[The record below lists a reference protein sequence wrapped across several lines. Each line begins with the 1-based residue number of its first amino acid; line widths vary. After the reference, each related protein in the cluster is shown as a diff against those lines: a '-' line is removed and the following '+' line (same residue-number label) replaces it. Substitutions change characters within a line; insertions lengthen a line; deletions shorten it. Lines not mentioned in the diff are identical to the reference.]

1 LSTTDP
7 LQKRVESKIKPKGDI
22 IMSNT
27 NLTSYNFH
35 DSNIRVEQNDKG
47 EVLFCLADVCASLN
61 LSTPAKTANQI
72 KEEFG
77 RDELNSCLLKDANNH
92 GQQCTMITEPQL
104 YFVMMRSNSKIA
116 REFRQWIC
124 NEVLPEI
131 RKRGAYVAKSENKEP
146 ATKKWYIE
154 QLTALFE
161 SYGVNREVLA
171 RALDIT
177 SRAFKQGYA
186 IGLNKAEEEH
196 ARNDSEMLLSDDEA
210 QAIDHVVHYH
220 KLFRPDILKACKE
233 LRDIKAQAMKLVLAL
248 DNIPDARLYE
258 SAVATDISVSKLE
271 RFQLTYPKKSA

>member
-1 LSTTDP
+1 
-7 LQKRVESKIKPKGDI
+7 
-22 IMSNT
+22 MSNS

-35 DSNIRVEQNDKG
+35 NSDIRVVQNDKC

-61 LSTPAKTANQI
+61 LSQSNKTANQI

-77 RDELNSCLLKDANNH
+77 GTELNSAPLKTK
-92 GQQCTMITEPQL
+92 GGVQQCTMITEPQL

-146 ATKKWYIE
+146 ATKKCWYVE

-186 IGLNKAEEEH
+186 IGINKAEEEH

-210 QAIDHVVHYH
+210 QAIDHVVYYH

>member
-1 LSTTDP
+1 
-7 LQKRVESKIKPKGDI
+7 
-22 IMSNT
+22 MSNT

-35 DSNIRVEQNDKG
+35 NSDIRVEQNDKG
-47 EVLFCLADVCASLN
+47 EVLFCLKDVCSTLQ
-61 LSTPAKTANQI
+61 LSNINHVINQL
-72 KEEFG
+72 KEEFEG
-77 RDELNSCLLKDANNH
+77 VTLNVTPLKTNGGIQNV
-92 GQQCTMITEPQL
+92 TFITEPQL
-104 YFVMMRSNSKIA
+104 YFVMMRSRAKVA

-124 NEVLPEI
+124 NEVIPEI
-131 RKRGAYVAKSENKEP
+131 RKRGAYVAKSETKTP
-146 ATKKWYIE
+146 ATKKCWYVE

-186 IGLNKAEEEH
+186 IGINKAEEDH

-210 QAIDHVVHYH
+210 QAIDHVVYYH

>member
-1 LSTTDP
+1 
-7 LQKRVESKIKPKGDI
+7 
-22 IMSNT
+22 MSNQII
-27 NLTSYNFH
+27 SYDFH
-35 DSNIRVEQNDKG
+35 KSNIRVITSENG
-47 EVLFCLADVCASLN
+47 VILFCLADVCASLN
-61 LSTPAKTANQI
+61 LTNTTVIANQI
-72 KEEFG
+72 KDEF
-77 RDELNSCLLKDANNH
+77 ELPKLNLASFDTGYGVKEF
-92 GQQCTMITEPQL
+92 TMITEPQL
-104 YFVMMRSNSKIA
+104 YFVMMRSRAKVA

-124 NEVLPEI
+124 NEVIPEI
-131 RKRGAYVAKSENKEP
+131 RKRGAYVAKAEEP
-146 ATKKWYIE
+146 KAQARKCWYVE

-186 IGLNKAEEEH
+186 IGINKAEENH

-210 QAIDHVVHYH
+210 QAIDHVVYYH

>member
-1 LSTTDP
+1 
-7 LQKRVESKIKPKGDI
+7 
-22 IMSNT
+22 MSNQVST
-27 NLTSYNFH
+27 YDFH
-35 DSNIRVEQNDKG
+35 KSNIRVITSEDG
-47 EVLFCLADVCASLN
+47 VILFCLADVCASLN
-61 LSTPAKTANQI
+61 LTNATVIANQI
-72 KEEFG
+72 KDEF
-77 RDELNSCLLKDANNH
+77 ELPKLNLASFDTGYGVKEF
-92 GQQCTMITEPQL
+92 TMITEPQL
-104 YFVMMRSNSKIA
+104 YFVMMRSRAKVA

-124 NEVLPEI
+124 NEVLPSI
-131 RKRGAYVAKSENKEP
+131 RAHGAYVAKAEEP
-146 ATKKWYIE
+146 KAQARKCWYVE

-186 IGLNKAEEEH
+186 IGINKAEEDH

-210 QAIDHVVHYH
+210 QAIDHVVYYH

-258 SAVATDISVSKLE
+258 SAVATDISAQRLK
-271 RFQLTYPKKSA
+271 RFNTTKVKKGALVVGA

>member
-1 LSTTDP
+1 
-7 LQKRVESKIKPKGDI
+7 
-22 IMSNT
+22 MSNS
-27 NLTSYNFH
+27 LVSFNFH
-35 DSNIRVEQNDKG
+35 DSNIRIIKNDNG
-47 EVLFCLADVCASLN
+47 DYLFCLADICATLN
-61 LSTPAKTANQI
+61 LSTPAKTANLI
-72 KEEFG
+72 KDEFG
-77 RDELNSCLLKDANNH
+77 WGELNSCHLKDSL
-92 GQQCTMITEPQL
+92 GRDQDCTMITEPQL
-104 YFVMMRSNSKIA
+104 YFVMMRSRAKVA

-124 NEVLPEI
+124 NEVIPEI
-131 RKRGAYVAKSENKEP
+131 RKRGAYVAKTETKTP
-146 ATKKWYIE
+146 ATKKCWYVE

-186 IGLNKAEEEH
+186 IGINKAEEDH

-210 QAIDHVVHYH
+210 QAIDHVVYYH

>member
-1 LSTTDP
+1 MANSNLSTYD
-7 LQKRVESKIKPKGDI
+7 
-22 IMSNT
+22 
-27 NLTSYNFH
+27 FH
-35 DSNIRVEQNDKG
+35 SSNIRVITSDEG
-47 EVLFCLADVCASLN
+47 VILFCLSDVCVTLN
-61 LSTPAKTANQI
+61 LTNPTVMANQI
-72 KEEFG
+72 KDEFG
-77 RDELNSCLLKDANNH
+77 CPKLNLAHLKDTL
-92 GQQCTMITEPQL
+92 GRDQEFTMITEPQL
-104 YFVMMRSNSKIA
+104 YFVMMRSRAKVA

-146 ATKKWYIE
+146 ATKKWYVE

-171 RALDIT
+171 RTLDIT
-177 SRAFKQGYA
+177 VRAFNQGYA
-186 IGLNKAEEEH
+186 IGINKAEEEH

>member
-1 LSTTDP
+1 
-7 LQKRVESKIKPKGDI
+7 
-22 IMSNT
+22 MSNS

-35 DSNIRVEQNDKG
+35 NSDIRVEQNDKG

-61 LSTPAKTANQI
+61 LTNATVIANQV
-72 KEEFG
+72 KDEFG
-77 RDELNSCLLKDANNH
+77 IPKLNLGVVTRPDGSRIEVNF
-92 GQQCTMITEPQL
+92 ITEPQL
-104 YFVMMRSNSKIA
+104 YFVMMRSRAKVA

>member
-1 LSTTDP
+1 
-7 LQKRVESKIKPKGDI
+7 
-22 IMSNT
+22 MSNT

-77 RDELNSCLLKDANNH
+77 WGELNSCHLKDSL
-92 GQQCTMITEPQL
+92 GRDQDCTMITEPQL

-124 NEVLPEI
+124 NEVLPAI
-131 RKRGAYVAKSENKEP
+131 RAQGAYVAKSENKEP
-146 ATKKWYIE
+146 ATKKWYVE

-161 SYGVNREVLA
+161 SYGVNREVLV

-186 IGLNKAEEEH
+186 IGINKAEEEH
-196 ARNDSEMLLSDDEA
+196 ARNESEMLLSDDEA
-210 QAIDHVVHYH
+210 QAIDHVVYYH

-233 LRDIKAQAMKLVLAL
+233 LRDIKAQAMKLVMTL

>member
-1 LSTTDP
+1 
-7 LQKRVESKIKPKGDI
+7 
-22 IMSNT
+22 MSNS

-35 DSNIRVEQNDKG
+35 NSNIRVEQNDKG

-131 RKRGAYVAKSENKEP
+131 RKRGAYIAKSENKEP
-146 ATKKWYIE
+146 ATKKWYVE

-171 RALDIT
+171 RTLDIT
-177 SRAFKQGYA
+177 VRAFNQGYA
-186 IGLNKAEEEH
+186 IGINKAEEEH
-196 ARNDSEMLLSDDEA
+196 ARNESEMLLSDDEA

>member
-1 LSTTDP
+1 
-7 LQKRVESKIKPKGDI
+7 
-22 IMSNT
+22 MSNT

-47 EVLFCLADVCASLN
+47 EVLFCLADVCTSLN
-61 LSTPAKTANQI
+61 LTTPAKTANQI
-72 KEEFG
+72 KEEFELG
-77 RDELNSCLLKDANNH
+77 ELNSCSFDTGYGVKEF
-92 GQQCTMITEPQL
+92 TMITEPQL

-124 NEVLPEI
+124 NEVLPSI
-131 RKRGAYVAKSENKEP
+131 RAQGAYVAKSENKEP
-146 ATKKWYIE
+146 ATKKSWYVE

>member
-1 LSTTDP
+1 
-7 LQKRVESKIKPKGDI
+7 
-22 IMSNT
+22 MSNT

-47 EVLFCLADVCASLN
+47 EVLFCLADVCKSLN
-61 LSTPAKTANQI
+61 LQNPTHAVDQI
-72 KEEFG
+72 KKEF
-77 RDELNSCLLKDANNH
+77 ELPTLNVASFDTGYGVKEF
-92 GQQCTMITEPQL
+92 TMITEPQL

-124 NEVLPEI
+124 NEVLPSI
-131 RKRGAYVAKSENKEP
+131 RAQGAYVAKSENKEP
-146 ATKKWYIE
+146 ATKKWYVE

-171 RALDIT
+171 RTLDIT
-177 SRAFKQGYA
+177 VRAFNQGYA
-186 IGLNKAEEEH
+186 IGINKAEEEH

>member
-1 LSTTDP
+1 
-7 LQKRVESKIKPKGDI
+7 
-22 IMSNT
+22 MSNT

-35 DSNIRVEQNDKG
+35 DSNIRVEQNNKG
-47 EVLFCLADVCASLN
+47 EVLFCLADVCKSLN
-61 LSTPAKTANQI
+61 LQNPTHAVDQI
-72 KEEFG
+72 KKEF
-77 RDELNSCLLKDANNH
+77 ELPTLNVASFDTGYGVKEF
-92 GQQCTMITEPQL
+92 TMITEPQL

-146 ATKKWYIE
+146 ATKKWYVE

-171 RALDIT
+171 RTLDIT
-177 SRAFKQGYA
+177 VRAFNQGYA
-186 IGLNKAEEEH
+186 IGINKAEEDH

>member
-1 LSTTDP
+1 
-7 LQKRVESKIKPKGDI
+7 
-22 IMSNT
+22 MSNT

-35 DSNIRVEQNDKG
+35 DSNIRVEQNNKG
-47 EVLFCLADVCASLN
+47 EVLFCLADVCKSLN
-61 LSTPAKTANQI
+61 LQNPTHAVDQI
-72 KEEFG
+72 KKEF
-77 RDELNSCLLKDANNH
+77 ELPTLNVASFDTGYGVKEF
-92 GQQCTMITEPQL
+92 TMITEPQL

-124 NEVLPEI
+124 NEVLPSI
-131 RKRGAYVAKSENKEP
+131 RAHGAYVAKSENKEP
-146 ATKKWYIE
+146 ATKKSWYVE

-186 IGLNKAEEEH
+186 IGINKAEEEH
-196 ARNDSEMLLSDDEA
+196 ARNNSEMLLSDDEA
-210 QAIDHVVHYH
+210 QAIDHVVYYH

>member
-1 LSTTDP
+1 
-7 LQKRVESKIKPKGDI
+7 
-22 IMSNT
+22 MSNS

-35 DSNIRVEQNDKG
+35 NSDIRVEQNDKG
-47 EVLFCLADVCASLN
+47 EVLFCLKDVCSTLQ
-61 LSTPAKTANQI
+61 LSNINHVINQL
-72 KEEFG
+72 KEEFEG
-77 RDELNSCLLKDANNH
+77 VTLNVTPLKTNGGIQNV
-92 GQQCTMITEPQL
+92 TFITEPQL
-104 YFVMMRSNSKIA
+104 YFVMMRSRAKIA

-131 RKRGAYVAKSENKEP
+131 RKRGAYVAKSEEP
-146 ATKKWYIE
+146 KAQARKCWYVE

-186 IGLNKAEEEH
+186 IGINKAEEDH
-196 ARNDSEMLLSDDEA
+196 ARNESEMLLSDDEA
-210 QAIDHVVHYH
+210 QAIDHVVYYH